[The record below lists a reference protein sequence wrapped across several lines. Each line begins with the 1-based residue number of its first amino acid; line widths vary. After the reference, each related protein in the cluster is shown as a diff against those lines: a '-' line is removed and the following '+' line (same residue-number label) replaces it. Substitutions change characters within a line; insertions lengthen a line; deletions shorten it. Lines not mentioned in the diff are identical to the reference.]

1 MCIILFK
8 PKGAELPDE
17 EILKKCYINN
27 PDGAGIAIQRDNK
40 IIIKKSMKWRKFNK
54 FQKHNTNIGDNI
66 VYHFRIA
73 THGQVTTENVH
84 PFIITR
90 DKQELNNSYTTTEK
104 SILAHN
110 GIISLLA
117 DKKETKSDSKLLAL
131 LLADQD
137 VNKILFSK
145 GIKDLIK
152 VMIEDDRLIVMDN
165 KGNYYLLGDFNQN
178 KGIFYSNHSWKWK
191 AILSYYNT
199 YDDWKD
205 KDDAYNQDYVTPY
218 GAVKTIKAIFPENQD
233 TIDEQIKKA
242 KEQKLASELDHIK
255 VTNAKCQYCNTKKD
269 VYYYWDLDENICE
282 TCFEEIYGR

>member
-8 PKGAELPDE
+8 PKGIELPEE
-17 EILKKCYINN
+17 EILRKCYINN

-54 FQKHNTNIGDNI
+54 FQKHNTNIEDNI

-90 DKQELNNSYTTTEK
+90 DKQELNNSYTTTKK

-145 GIKDLIK
+145 GIKDLIR
-152 VMIEDDRLIVMDN
+152 VMIENDRLIIMDN
-165 KGNYYLLGDFNQN
+165 KGNHYLLGDFNQD
-178 KGIFYSNHSWKWK
+178 KGIFYSNHSWKWQ
-191 AILSYYNT
+191 IVSYYNNKWD
-199 YDDWKD
+199 YEDDY
-205 KDDAYNQDYVTPY
+205 YNQDYMTPY
-218 GAVKTIKAIFPENQD
+218 GAVKTIKTMFPKDQD
-233 TIDEQIKKA
+233 DIDRQIKEA
-242 KEQKLASELDHIK
+242 KERKLLEETDCIK
-255 VTNAKCQYCNTKKD
+255 VTNAKCQYCNTKKN

-282 TCFEEIYGR
+282 SCFEEIYGR